1 MQPQRLD
8 PTADFAPVL
17 HLIQTEFAY
26 MDGRI
31 DPPSSMHRLT
41 TEDLAR
47 QAAEGEVWVLG
58 TPAIACMVL
67 TPKAD
72 CLYLGKLAVAAA
84 HRGQGLAR
92 VMVDLACAR
101 ARALALPVVE
111 LQTRVELTANQAAFR
126 AMGFAEV
133 ARTAHAGYARPTSI
147 TFRKAVA
154 P

>member
-8 PTADFAPVL
+8 PTADFVPVL
-17 HLIQTEFAY
+17 NLIQTEFAY

-41 TEDLAR
+41 VADLAR
-47 QAAEGEVWVLG
+47 QAETAEVWAVGSL
-58 TPAIACMVL
+58 PIACMVL
-67 TPKAD
+67 TPKPGS
-72 CLYLGKLAVAAA
+72 LYLGKLAVAVA

-92 VMVDLACAR
+92 IMVDLACAR

-111 LQTRVELTANQAAFR
+111 LQTRVELLNNQAAFR
-126 AMGFAEV
+126 SLGFVEV
-133 ARTAHAGYARPTSI
+133 ARTAHTGYDRPTSI
-147 TFRKAVA
+147 TFHRTVV